1 MNLKLFGNAL
11 GELITNEVKS
21 AGARLIYRIGTHK
34 LPFIAKNGF
43 GAELVYDLRYLPGY
57 VLERATD
64 KKNKAL
70 VAVMAAA
77 LAN

>member
-1 MNLKLFGNAL
+1 MNLKLLGNAL
-11 GELITNEVKS
+11 GELITNEAKS

-34 LPFIAKNGF
+34 LLFMAKNGF

-57 VLERATD
+57 VLERVTD